1 MYVNNG
7 GFLIKIYSW
16 TLLRIFMIYDGADL
30 VFIAVI
36 SQALINK

>member
-30 VFIAVI
+30 VFY
-36 SQALINK
+36 SCYKPSFDK